1 MAFVALTSSAA
12 QGHYSLEQADAAP
25 KPDREPKDG
34 GVIDPIVATL
44 SVVVPAGATPG
55 TQLLVRVP
63 ASALR
68 GSGAEIES
76 GSCTQPA
83 SQDVAAA
90 GWSRCLLL
98 LPLLPVLLALVVE
111 GGWLSTFQLA
121 LPPVPLRLQHSL
133 TPGWRQCLSPLTIV
147 EKNPDEDWR
156 AEYVMT
162 SRIFSATTPYQDV
175 AVYESEKLGRVLT
188 LDGVLQVR

>member
-1 MAFVALTSSAA
+1 M
-12 QGHYSLEQADAAP
+12 GD
-25 KPDREPKDG
+25 
-34 GVIDPIVATL
+34 IDPIVATV
-44 SVVVPAGATPG
+44 SVVVPAGAPPG

-68 GSGAEIES
+68 GSGAESDLRLCIQPVS
-76 GSCTQPA
+76 PDVGS
-83 SQDVAAA
+83 A
-90 GWSRCLLL
+90 GWSRWLVLFLLL
-98 LPLLPVLLALVVE
+98 LPVLMALVVE
-111 GGWLSTFQLA
+111 RGWLSVLRLA
-121 LPPVPLRLQHSL
+121 LPPVSLHLQHSL

-156 AEYVMT
+156 AEYLMT
-162 SRIFSATTPYQDV
+162 SRIFSASTPYQDV